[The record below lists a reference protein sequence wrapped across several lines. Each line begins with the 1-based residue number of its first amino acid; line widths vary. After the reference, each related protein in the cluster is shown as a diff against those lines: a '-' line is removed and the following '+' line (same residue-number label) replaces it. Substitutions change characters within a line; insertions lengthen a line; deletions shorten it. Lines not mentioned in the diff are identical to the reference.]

1 MNTIKVIAQEGP
13 ATVVQ
18 TNGKYEVSM
27 YGFHVRTF
35 DNEVDAIE
43 RMNREAREEKQ
54 YAYK

>member
-1 MNTIKVIAQEGP
+1 MNTIKVVAQEGP
-13 ATVVQ
+13 ATVVH